1 MVRLCVRIG
10 VTTALSVLMIHL
22 YLLFISIYQENQPLS
37 DLTLETTVRE
47 KSIAGP
53 GATADVVWASPY
65 ERHQWIVVFSVDRV
79 VQGRFQESA
88 VRFLVHSPS
97 ADLGVHE
104 EGQRVVLK
112 RRRGEWTH
120 P

>member
-1 MVRLCVRIG
+1 MFRLFVRIG
-10 VTTALSVLMIHL
+10 VTTALSVLMIYL
-22 YLLFISIYQENQPLS
+22 YLIFISIYQKNQPRS

-65 ERHQWIVVFSVDRV
+65 ERQRWIVVFDIDRIV
-79 VQGRFQESA
+79 LGQFEKSEI
-88 VRFLVHSPS
+88 RFLVHSPS
-97 ADLGVHE
+97 RDLGEH
-104 EGQRVVLK
+104 VVLE
-112 RRRGEWTH
+112 RRRGEWKH